1 MPTKKRD
8 LDDEPVLTYHGMT
21 EARFLPGLEA
31 LSLVESVRGNLPES
45 QLPEGL
51 VVLSK
56 RQPGLYATFLGKLIA
71 GSSFRAAAMACGINY
86 HSLLSWLKQGAI
98 DLSEELDTY
107 CGRLLLD
114 CQRAASLA
122 ICDAEERVHRADP
135 SKWLGRGPG
144 KMFFK
149 GEYWSETPSG
159 RPLIEEGQ
167 AGPEDPLDPE
177 VPQKQIES
185 EVVEVDDSSKD
196 LSEALKVLEDHQIVN
211 TPEFFKHAREQF
223 KLPERPNG

>member
-71 GSSFRAAAMACGINY
+71 GSSF
-86 HSLLSWLKQGAI
+86 
-98 DLSEELDTY
+98 
-107 CGRLLLD
+107 
-114 CQRAASLA
+114 
-122 ICDAEERVHRADP
+122 RADP